1 MVSDHD
7 RHDLFLALRRHLG
20 DRPADTMMELLP
32 PVGWS
37 DVARRSDVAEL
48 RAELK
53 HELAG
58 FELRLA
64 AMETRLMTMNIA
76 TALAVGGLVLA
87 AVKLA

>member
-1 MVSDHD
+1 MDDVLR
-7 RHDLFLALRRHLG
+7 RHDLDQF
-20 DRPADTMMELLP
+20 
-32 PVGWS
+32 
-37 DVARRSDVAEL
+37 

-53 HELAG
+53 RDYAG
-58 FELRLA
+58 VELRLA